1 MPSRKSILEAP
12 VYLLLLAALAFSPAM
27 AQEDPDQVRGQA
39 EYDQAMQNYKLRN
52 YQAAAK
58 LFWDSIV
65 AGNPLPLPW
74 LMAAH
79 ANAGAGKNTEARRL
93 YAEVLKTFPSSREAQ
108 AAKQCLIKLK
118 GKPDRVV
125 EDQGGAVA
133 STTATSKASA
143 SVPPIKPDSD
153 LAKAISELKKKNY
166 DQALAYT
173 ASHLK
178 KDPGD
183 PNAYYY
189 QALCHHYKG
198 KTAQAVSN
206 YQKVVEISPDSS
218 LGARARSVLNKLA
231 PGSSPAKATAVAS
244 TASASKS
251 DPALVNK
258 INVLKTLD
266 GRAPVRQATVE
277 SAKYV
282 IRCLPPKIAEM
293 LFKGGATINLASNM
307 VDKWPDSLHEK
318 HPSLPDVYL
327 RDEPG
332 RTYGHDVY
340 IYEAAMYPD
349 SGRLCPRYPQD
360 QVRHRIFHEL
370 GHAIDDLNGKLTNVD
385 DLKNAYKE
393 DKKHVPGNVSNLYPA
408 YTNTKADG
416 YEETVAEIIGGLIG
430 CREKETRIVTT
441 SFPRVTRWLQIRLGL

>member
-153 LAKAISELKKKNY
+153 LAKAISELKKKTMIR
-166 DQALAYT
+166 LW
-173 ASHLK
+173 HI
-178 KDPGD
+178 P
-183 PNAYYY
+183 
-189 QALCHHYKG
+189 
-198 KTAQAVSN
+198 
-206 YQKVVEISPDSS
+206 
-218 LGARARSVLNKLA
+218 
-231 PGSSPAKATAVAS
+231 
-244 TASASKS
+244 
-251 DPALVNK
+251 
-258 INVLKTLD
+258 
-266 GRAPVRQATVE
+266 QAT
-277 SAKYV
+277 SK
-282 IRCLPPKIAEM
+282 KIP
-293 LFKGGATINLASNM
+293 ATPTRTII
-307 VDKWPDSLHEK
+307 K
-318 HPSLPDVYL
+318 PSV
-327 RDEPG
+327 
-332 RTYGHDVY
+332 T
-340 IYEAAMYPD
+340 
-349 SGRLCPRYPQD
+349 
-360 QVRHRIFHEL
+360 
-370 GHAIDDLNGKLTNVD
+370 T
-385 DLKNAYKE
+385 
-393 DKKHVPGNVSNLYPA
+393 
-408 YTNTKADG
+408 TKA
-416 YEETVAEIIGGLIG
+416 
-430 CREKETRIVTT
+430 KQ
-441 SFPRVTRWLQIRLGL
+441 PRQSQTIKRWWR

>member
-1 MPSRKSILEAP
+1 MPSRKSILKAP
-12 VYLLLLAALAFSPAM
+12 LYFLLLASLAIAPVM
-27 AQEDPDQVRGQA
+27 AQEAPDPVKGQA
-39 EYDQAMQNYKLRN
+39 EFDQAMQNYKQRN

-74 LMAAH
+74 LMSAH
-79 ANAGAGKNTEARRL
+79 SQAGAGNNTEARRL
-93 YAEVLKTFPSSREAQ
+93 YAEILKTFPGTREAQ
-108 AAKQCLIKLK
+108 AAKQCLIKIK
-118 GKPDRVV
+118 GKPDRIV
-125 EDQGGAVA
+125 EDKGGEVAPA
-133 STTATSKASA
+133 STAARIP
-143 SVPPIKPDSD
+143 VPPIKPDSD
-153 LAKAISELKKKNY
+153 LAKAIAELKKKNY

-173 ASHLK
+173 ESHLK

-198 KTAQAVSN
+198 KTGLAVSS
-206 YQKVVEISPDSS
+206 YKKVLEISPDSS
-218 LGARARSVLNKLA
+218 LGTRARTVLDKLS
-231 PGSSPAKATAVAS
+231 PGSATAKTSTTAAS
-244 TASASKS
+244 TNIAASKS

-258 INVLKTLD
+258 INVLKSLD
-266 GRAPVRQATVE
+266 GRTPVRPATVE

-293 LFKGGATINLASNM
+293 LFKGGTTINLASNI
-307 VDKWPDSLHEK
+307 VDKWPEALNDK
-318 HPSLPDVYL
+318 HHSLPDVYL

-360 QVRHRIFHEL
+360 QIRHRIFHEL
-370 GHAIDDLNGKLTNVD
+370 GHAVDDLNGKLTNVD
-385 DLKNAYKE
+385 DLKKAYQE
-393 DKKHVPGNVSNLYPA
+393 DKKHLPGNVSNLYPH
-408 YTNTKADG
+408 YINPKADG
-416 YEETVAEIIGGLIG
+416 FEETVAEIIGGLIG
-430 CREKETRIVTT
+430 CKEKETRVIVA